1 MAVSSGSVSSFSDDH
16 SQSINRLM
24 LIKSLSEFKKAIKKE
39 KVDIKRVNDDNTSLL
54 HWYCSSGRQDIVE
67 YLLQVGVP
75 ITANKTNHQTP
86 LHCAVDCNDK
96 MKDTKRANIVRS
108 LVAAEVEVDQ
118 QDVNGWTALKL
129 ACRSGLYE
137 CAYYLLSN
145 GADAEKCDF
154 EGNTALHD
162 AVCHS
167 TTTRLLISYVDDVD
181 VVNYEHK
188 TSLLLAVCSESKERE
203 QTVSYLVHSG
213 ADVNKEDASGQ
224 FPLWLA
230 ANRKDTSIIQILL
243 DGRPDVNKAEPQEKT
258 TALHRAVINKAWPVC
273 VLLVRHGA
281 DVDLPDAEGMTA
293 LDYAK
298 KFHPEMAEQMK
309 AESAEQ
315 KSKASTLVLEALFE
329 QLAGGHFDH
338 LEQLLGN
345 LPDVNLQAKGCNL
358 IHMAVVHYRF
368 DATVLLQQKGAN
380 LSVQT
385 FDGNTPLHLT
395 CQWPDEQQETLRI
408 LRFLVTSQVQL
419 DIKNSSGETALFLAA
434 GAGLSDHVYCL
445 LDAGADPHQCNKRG
459 LLPLHIAC
467 SRPETVKVTWS
478 LINYCIRYLLEFAR
492 DTVNIPDYDGW
503 TSLMYAAKTG
513 CADTVQSLLAFEAE
527 VNIQEPNKGYTAL
540 YLAVIAKS
548 LEICQLL
555 VASGARLDVMCSS
568 KHITPFYRA
577 AMDNNVNICILFA
590 AQGADISQRDVHGN
604 SPLDLIESP
613 RLRRQIEE
621 VSRLKAQTRP
631 RIHGQTSEGRATIST
646 GFVVRVEADVHVPAH
661 STDDD
666 LTPDNIH
673 TRPCLFV
680 NSLDKPTS
688 TAPTSSHQKVIAN
701 VSRPRLDDASHQMLH
716 LEEAP
721 VRGSQVIDNLGNL
734 HQPSEAAALNGRM
747 YHGLDQRQPVIQQP
761 NNLSQIAAAQ
771 TIPAMQSH
779 GQQHMTSIAHQKDT
793 GRHRQKKP
801 SQSGNSDITRNRE
814 NVLGQLPQ
822 DQKTQA
828 EAMLNCIT
836 SEVAHVTPVMQSH
849 DTNESQQDSNVKGKA
864 TYTDELV
871 RLRQEN
877 SQLLAQVETLRQEE
891 SQWKHQIEN
900 FNFKTERKQLY
911 CTIADSRRK
920 RNEAKRNRD
929 EEIAEVDELSDMV
942 KALTVENKQVQEDYQ
957 QTMDQKQKEID
968 GLKQEKSD
976 LQRELG
982 QRQQDLIGLRQE
994 NETVCQQLVRQERL
1008 TASLQEDK
1016 EDLQRRNQH
1025 CSRALG
1031 QAQRK
1036 LECQEICRNISEEE
1050 LEVTKLRLGG
1060 GAYGEVRMGRWQGVD
1075 VAVKTFHEHLRSD
1088 LDVLVRERM
1097 IKIIRREV
1105 SICAQV
1111 CHPNVVATCGATFT
1125 LDFPLRLV
1133 MELMEGS
1140 LENVID
1146 AANEVKRYLT
1156 MREKVDLAAG
1166 CVCGLMYLHGM
1177 PGTTLHGD
1185 IRPSN
1190 VLVTLTME
1198 AKIGDLGAPRLAT
1211 STSVSVGQLSRP
1223 YIAPERMVESGG
1235 NPVHNSV
1242 QADIY
1247 SLGVTLLELFTG
1259 LGADPDER
1267 EEQLSRLSHPRLL
1280 AVTSKL
1286 LPHNPQERIKSE
1298 VALKMLLSAKEDR
1311 SYKASPP
1318 KRMVKGIRSGSQKLE
1333 LVDKPWM

>member
-1 MAVSSGSVSSFSDDH
+1 M
-16 SQSINRLM
+16 
-24 LIKSLSEFKKAIKKE
+24 
-39 KVDIKRVNDDNTSLL
+39 
-54 HWYCSSGRQDIVE
+54 
-67 YLLQVGVP
+67 GVR

-86 LHCAVDCNDK
+86 LHCTVDCMCDK
-96 MKDTKRANIVRS
+96 MEDKKRSNIVRS
-108 LVAAEVEVDQ
+108 LIAAGAEVDQ

-137 CAYYLLSN
+137 CAFYLLSN
-145 GADAEKCDF
+145 HAESEKCDI

-181 VVNYEHK
+181 VVNYEHN
-188 TSLLLAVCSESKERE
+188 TPLLLAVCSGSKERE
-203 QTVSYLVHSG
+203 QTVHHLVHAG
-213 ADVNKEDASGQ
+213 ADVNKENASGQ

-230 ANRKDTSIIQILL
+230 ADRKDTSIIQILL
-243 DGRPDVNKAEPQEKT
+243 DGRADVNKAEPREKT
-258 TALHRAVINKAWPVC
+258 TALHRAVINKTWTVC

-281 DVDLPDAEGMTA
+281 DIDLPDAKGMTA

-315 KSKASTLVLEALFE
+315 KSKVNAL
-329 QLAGGHFDH
+329 DH
-338 LEQLLGN
+338 
-345 LPDVNLQAKGCNL
+345 
-358 IHMAVVHYRF
+358 I
-368 DATVLLQQKGAN
+368 
-380 LSVQT
+380 
-385 FDGNTPLHLT
+385 
-395 CQWPDEQQETLRI
+395 
-408 LRFLVTSQVQL
+408 FLV
-419 DIKNSSGETALFLAA
+419 E
-434 GAGLSDHVYCL
+434 GLSD
-445 LDAGADPHQCNKRG
+445 PKRPG
-459 LLPLHIAC
+459 
-467 SRPETVKVTWS
+467 RP
-478 LINYCIRYLLEFAR
+478 
-492 DTVNIPDYDGW
+492 
-503 TSLMYAAKTG
+503 
-513 CADTVQSLLAFEAE
+513 
-527 VNIQEPNKGYTAL
+527 
-540 YLAVIAKS
+540 
-548 LEICQLL
+548 
-555 VASGARLDVMCSS
+555 
-568 KHITPFYRA
+568 
-577 AMDNNVNICILFA
+577 
-590 AQGADISQRDVHGN
+590 
-604 SPLDLIESP
+604 
-613 RLRRQIEE
+613 
-621 VSRLKAQTRP
+621 
-631 RIHGQTSEGRATIST
+631 
-646 GFVVRVEADVHVPAH
+646 VHVPAH

-673 TRPCLFV
+673 IRPIQV
-680 NSLDKPTS
+680 MNSSDKPTS
-688 TAPTSSHQKVIAN
+688 TAPTPSHQEVIAN
-701 VSRPRLDDASHQMLH
+701 VPRPRLDDAPHQMLH

-721 VRGSQVIDNLGNL
+721 VRGLLAIDNPGNL
-734 HQPSEAAALNGRM
+734 LQPAEAASSCGRM
-747 YHGLDQRQPVIQQP
+747 HSGLDQSQLVIQQP
-761 NNLSQIAAAQ
+761 SNLSQIPATQA
-771 TIPAMQSH
+771 TLAMQSH
-779 GQQHMTSIAHQKDT
+779 GHQHMTSVGHQKDT
-793 GRHRQKKP
+793 GRHRQKQP

-814 NVLGQLPQ
+814 NVLEQLPQ

-828 EAMLNCIT
+828 DAALNCIT
-836 SEVAHVTPVMQSH
+836 SEVTHVTPAMQSH
-849 DTNESQQDSNVKGKA
+849 DTNESQQDSNVKEKA

-891 SQWKHQIEN
+891 SQLNHQIEN
-900 FNFKTERKQLY
+900 FMTERKQLY
-911 CTIADSRRK
+911 CTIADSRREG
-920 RNEAKRNRD
+920 NEAKRNRD
-929 EEIAEVDELSDMV
+929 EKIAEIDELSDKV
-942 KALTVENKQVQEDYQ
+942 KTLTIENKQVEEDYQ

-968 GLKQEKSD
+968 ALKQEKSD
-976 LQRELG
+976 LQCKLG
-982 QRQQDLIGLRQE
+982 QRQQE
-994 NETVCQQLVRQERL
+994 NEAVCQQLVRQERIA
-1008 TASLQEDK
+1008 ASLQEDK
-1016 EDLQRRNQH
+1016 EDLQQRNQH
-1025 CSRALG
+1025 CSRALE

-1036 LECQEICRNISEEE
+1036 LECQDICRNISEEE
-1050 LEVTKLRLGG
+1050 LEVTQLHLGG

-1111 CHPNVVATCGATFT
+1111 CHPNVVATCGATFA
-1125 LDFPLRLV
+1125 LNFPLRLV

-1198 AKIGDLGAPRLAT
+1198 AKIGDLGAARLASATT
-1211 STSVSVGQLSRP
+1211 STLISVGPLSP
-1223 YIAPERMVESGG
+1223 QYLAPERKLESVE

-1242 QADIY
+1242 EADIY

-1259 LGADPDER
+1259 LGADPVIR
-1267 EEQLSRLSHPRLL
+1267 EEQLCRLSHPRLL

-1286 LPHNPQERIKSE
+1286 LPHNPQERVKSE
-1298 VALKMLLSAKEDR
+1298 VALKMLLSAKKDR
-1311 SYKASPP
+1311 SYKESPP